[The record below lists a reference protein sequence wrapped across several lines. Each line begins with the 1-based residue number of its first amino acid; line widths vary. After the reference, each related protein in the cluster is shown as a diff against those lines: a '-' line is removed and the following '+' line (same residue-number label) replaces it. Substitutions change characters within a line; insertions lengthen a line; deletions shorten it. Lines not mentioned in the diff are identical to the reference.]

1 MNTKISAKKIT
12 TTSVYLAL
20 IAILMFMPLLGFM
33 SFVPGGTAGAVLF
46 LVIIVLAAELEG
58 LWTGV
63 ICSTFF
69 GICSFINSYIKWTMT
84 AFIFQ
89 NPLNSIL
96 PRVFIGFSVYF
107 AFKLFKKLFKKN
119 DGKFLKIILPSA
131 LGAAAGVIT
140 NTALVL
146 TLMGLGYGNVALT
159 LENGALFGSTVLQLI
174 FGTILIMNFPVEL
187 LGCILIVP
195 PVYYAISKYRK
206 METALQHQTAIV
218 QQMREAETAEQS
230 QAEGENGEEEK
241 I

>member
-1 MNTKISAKKIT
+1 MEKKITARKIT

-46 LVIIVLAAELEG
+46 LVIVVLAAELEG

-89 NPLNSIL
+89 NPLNSVL
-96 PRVFIGFSVYF
+96 PRVFIGFTVYF
-107 AFKLFKKLFKKN
+107 AFKLFKKLFEKCN
-119 DGKFLKIILPSA
+119 GKFLTTVLPSA
-131 LGAAAGVIT
+131 LGAAVGVIT

-159 LENGALFGSTVLQLI
+159 LENGTLFGATVLQFI
-174 FGTILIMNFPVEL
+174 FGTILVMNFPVEI
-187 LGCILIVP
+187 LGCVLIVP

-206 METALQHQTAIV
+206 METALQHQTAIIE
-218 QQMREAETAEQS
+218 QMQAAEPK
-230 QAEGENGEEEK
+230 EK
-241 I
+241 E